1 MYFIILFFFKFWVVL
16 VDALRRITTNKFYR
30 GKWKSTD
37 ILYTKL
43 YINYFVYTGSFSV
56 EELLWYTERKI
67 LGATYLER
75 SMQYSKFVRTIIDER
90 YTNTHLLTELVIM
103 REKIITNSSSLASVT
118 AGILWFNN
126 MTQYIN
132 ILKDIQDGLAQ
143 VR

>member
-1 MYFIILFFFKFWVVL
+1 
-16 VDALRRITTNKFYR
+16 
-30 GKWKSTD
+30 
-37 ILYTKL
+37 
-43 YINYFVYTGSFSV
+43 
-56 EELLWYTERKI
+56 
-67 LGATYLER
+67 
-75 SMQYSKFVRTIIDER
+75 MQYSKFVRTIIDER

-118 AGILWFNN
+118 AGILLFNN

>member
-1 MYFIILFFFKFWVVL
+1 
-16 VDALRRITTNKFYR
+16 
-30 GKWKSTD
+30 
-37 ILYTKL
+37 
-43 YINYFVYTGSFSV
+43 
-56 EELLWYTERKI
+56 
-67 LGATYLER
+67 
-75 SMQYSKFVRTIIDER
+75 MQYSTFVRTIIDER

-103 REKIITNSSSLASVT
+103 REKIIANSSSLASVT